1 MIELRKHK
9 SILLNIILLIAINII
24 ASNLYFRLDLTE
36 EKKYS
41 LNDAT
46 KEILNSID
54 DIIYVKV
61 YLSGDLPAGFIR
73 LKNSCQETLDE
84 FRNHNKLLEYQFIDP
99 NEGENLENRKKIY
112 KELSENGLDPTNL
125 EVKTNNSNSEQI
137 IFPGA
142 IIYYKGRS
150 QSLNLLQ
157 NQIGTNPEKVLNN
170 SVESIEYELTNAIHK
185 LISNYKPK
193 VAFLDG
199 HNELDELETADI
211 THSLGLVK
219 GSLSEYF
226 KIDRID
232 IKEYEIDENKSPTLS
247 NQIKRLLQ
255 YKALIIAKPTKSFTE
270 VDKFLIDQYIM
281 NGGKTMW
288 FLDGVA
294 MDMDSLKGNAPF
306 SMAVPLDLNLTDLLF
321 KYGIRVNYDLVMD
334 FQADQ
339 IPIIV
344 GYKGNVPQQQLL
356 PWFYHP
362 IIIPKNKHSI
372 VKNLDGIKSAFVSTL
387 DTVKAAGIKKSPLL
401 FSSPYSKIVRAPHR
415 VSLSILEKEPNI
427 EQFNAGEKPI
437 AYLLEGEFQ
446 SAFQNRIAPNYES
459 LKPKLISPSNKMI
472 VFGDG
477 DIIKNHVSSSGNTF
491 PLGYNKFSKS
501 QFNGN
506 KQLIVN
512 GLNYLIMDNENLI
525 NIRSK
530 EVNLRLLNK
539 SEIKKNRLKWQLINT
554 LLPLAII
561 SVIIV
566 IFGLVRKGQYR

>member
-1 MIELRKHK
+1 MIELQKHK
-9 SILLNIILLIAINII
+9 SIFINIILLIAINII
-24 ASNLYFRLDLTE
+24 ASNIYFRLDLTE

-61 YLSGDLPAGFIR
+61 YLNGDLPAGFIR

-84 FRNHNKLLEYQFIDP
+84 FRNHNTLLEYQFIDP
-99 NEGENLENRKKIY
+99 NDGDNLENRKNIY

-125 EVKTNNSNSEQI
+125 EIKTNNSNSEQI

-170 SVESIEYELTNAIHK
+170 SVESIEYELTNAINK
-185 LISNYKPK
+185 LITNHKPK
-193 VAFLDG
+193 IAFLDG

-232 IKEYEIDENKSPTLS
+232 IKEYELDENNSPSLS

-255 YKALIIAKPTKSFTE
+255 YKALIIAKPTKAFTE

-294 MDMDSLKGNAPF
+294 MDMDSLKGNEPF

-321 KYGIRVNYDLVMD
+321 KYGVRVNYDLVMD

-339 IPIIV
+339 IPVIV
-344 GYKGNVPQQQLL
+344 GYQGNVPQQQLL

-362 IIIPKNKHSI
+362 IIIPKNKQSI

-387 DTVKAAGIKKSPLL
+387 DTVKATGIKKIPLL

-446 SAFQNRIAPNYES
+446 SAFQNRIAPNNES
-459 LKPKLISPSNKMI
+459 LKPKLTSLSNKMI

-477 DIIKNHVSSSGNTF
+477 DIIKNHVSSSRNAF

-512 GLNYLIMDNENLI
+512 ALNYLITENENLI
-525 NIRSK
+525 NIRAK

-539 SEIKKNRLKWQLINT
+539 SEIKNNRLKWQLINT

-561 SVIIV
+561 TLIIV
-566 IFGLVRKGQYR
+566 IFGLVRKRQYR

>member
-1 MIELRKHK
+1 MIAIKQNK
-9 SILLNIILLIAINII
+9 SLFINLIVLIAINVL
-24 ASNLYFRLDLTE
+24 ASKLYFRLDLTE

-46 KEILNSID
+46 KETLNSID
-54 DIIYVKV
+54 DIVFVKV
-61 YLSGDLPAGFIR
+61 YLNGDLPAGFVR
-73 LKNSCQETLDE
+73 LRNSCQETLDE
-84 FRNHNKLLEYQFIDP
+84 FRYHNTLIEYQFIDP
-99 NEGENLENRKKIY
+99 NEADSPEDRKKIY
-112 KELSENGLDPTNL
+112 KELSENGLEPTNL
-125 EVKTNNSNSEQI
+125 QVQANNSNSEQI

-142 IIYYKGRS
+142 IIFYKGRS

-157 NQIGTNPEKVLNN
+157 NQIGTNPENVLNN

-185 LISNYKPK
+185 LITNYKPN

-211 THSLGLVK
+211 NHSLGLVK

-226 KIDRID
+226 SIDRID
-232 IKEYEIDENKSPTLS
+232 IKEYELDENNSPSLS

-255 YKALIIAKPTKSFTE
+255 YKALIIAKPTKAFTE

-294 MDMDSLKGNAPF
+294 MDMDSLRGNVPF

-321 KYGIRVNYDLVMD
+321 KYGVRVNFDLVMD

-344 GYKGNVPQQQLL
+344 GYQGNVPQQQLL

-362 IIIPKNKHSI
+362 IIIPKNKQSI
-372 VKNLDGIKSAFVSTL
+372 VKNLDGIKTAFVSTL
-387 DTVKAAGIKKSPLL
+387 DTVKAINIKKTPLL

-427 EQFNAGEKPI
+427 EQFNVGEKPI

-446 SAFQNRIAPNYES
+446 SAFQNRIAPNNES
-459 LKPKLISPSNKMI
+459 LKPKLTSPSNKMI

-477 DIIKNHVSSSGNTF
+477 DIIKNHVSSSGNAF
-491 PLGYNKFSKS
+491 PLGYNHFSKS

-512 GLNYLIMDNENLI
+512 ALNFLMDNENLI
-525 NIRSK
+525 NIRAK

-539 SEIKKNRLKWQLINT
+539 SEIKNNRLKWQLINT

-561 SVIIV
+561 TLIIV
-566 IFGLVRKGQYR
+566 IFGLVRKRQYR

>member
-1 MIELRKHK
+1 MIELQKHK
-9 SILLNIILLIAINII
+9 SIFINIILLIAINII
-24 ASNLYFRLDLTE
+24 ASNVYFRLDLTE

-61 YLSGDLPAGFIR
+61 YLNGDLPAGFIR
-73 LKNSCQETLDE
+73 LKKSCQETLDE
-84 FRNHNKLLEYQFIDP
+84 FRNHNTLLEYQFIDP
-99 NEGENLENRKKIY
+99 NYGDNLENRKNIY

-125 EVKTNNSNSEQI
+125 EIKANNSNSEQI

-185 LISNYKPK
+185 LITNHKPK
-193 VAFLDG
+193 IAFLDG

-226 KIDRID
+226 KIDRVD
-232 IKEYEIDENKSPTLS
+232 IKEYELDENNSPSLN

-255 YKALIIAKPTKSFTE
+255 YKALIIAKPTKAFTD

-321 KYGIRVNYDLVMD
+321 KYGVRVNYDLVMD

-339 IPIIV
+339 IPVIV
-344 GYKGNVPQQQLL
+344 GYQGNVPQQQLL

-362 IIIPKNKHSI
+362 IIIPKNKQSI

-387 DTVKAAGIKKSPLL
+387 DTVKATGIKKTPLL

-446 SAFQNRIAPNYES
+446 SAFQNRIAPNNES
-459 LKPKLISPSNKMI
+459 LKPKLTSPSNKMI

-477 DIIKNHVSSSGNTF
+477 DIIKNHVSSSRNAF

-512 GLNYLIMDNENLI
+512 ALNYLITENENLI
-525 NIRSK
+525 NIRAK
-530 EVNLRLLNK
+530 DVKLRLLNK
-539 SEIKKNRLKWQLINT
+539 SEIKNNRLKWQLINT
-554 LLPLAII
+554 LSPIAII
-561 SVIIV
+561 TLIIV
-566 IFGLVRKGQYR
+566 IFSLVRKRQYR

>member
-1 MIELRKHK
+1 MIELQKHK
-9 SILLNIILLIAINII
+9 SIFINIILLIAINII

-61 YLSGDLPAGFIR
+61 YLNGDLPAGFIR

-84 FRNHNKLLEYQFIDP
+84 FRNQNKLLEYQFIDP
-99 NEGENLENRKKIY
+99 NYGDNLEKRKNIY

-125 EVKTNNSNSEQI
+125 EIKANNSNSEQI

-185 LISNYKPK
+185 LITNNKPK
-193 VAFLDG
+193 IAFLDG

-232 IKEYEIDENKSPTLS
+232 IKEYELDEKNSPSLS

-255 YKALIIAKPTKSFTE
+255 YKALIIAKPTKAFTE

-294 MDMDSLKGNAPF
+294 MDMDSLKGNTPF

-321 KYGIRVNYDLVMD
+321 KYGVRVNYDLVMD

-344 GYKGNVPQQQLL
+344 GYQGNIPQQQLL

-362 IIIPKNKHSI
+362 IIIPKNKQSI

-387 DTVKAAGIKKSPLL
+387 DTVKAKGIKKSPLL

-446 SAFQNRIAPNYES
+446 SAFQNRIAPNNEN

-477 DIIKNHVSSSGNTF
+477 DIIKNNVSSSRNAF

-512 GLNYLIMDNENLI
+512 ALNYLITENENLI
-525 NIRSK
+525 NIRAK

-539 SEIKKNRLKWQLINT
+539 SEIKNNRLKWQLINT
-554 LLPLAII
+554 LSPLAII
-561 SVIIV
+561 TLIIV
-566 IFGLVRKGQYR
+566 IFSLVRKRQYR

>member
-1 MIELRKHK
+1 MIELQKHK
-9 SILLNIILLIAINII
+9 SIFINIILLIAINII

-61 YLSGDLPAGFIR
+61 YLNGDLPAGFIR

-84 FRNHNKLLEYQFIDP
+84 FRNHNTLLEYQFIDP
-99 NEGENLENRKKIY
+99 NDGDNLENRKNIY

-125 EVKTNNSNSEQI
+125 EIKANNSNSEQI

-170 SVESIEYELTNAIHK
+170 SVESIEYELTNAINK
-185 LISNYKPK
+185 LITNHKPK
-193 VAFLDG
+193 IAFLDG

-232 IKEYEIDENKSPTLS
+232 IKEYELDENNSPSLS

-255 YKALIIAKPTKSFTE
+255 YKALIIAKPTKAFTE

-294 MDMDSLKGNAPF
+294 MDMDSLKGNEPF

-321 KYGIRVNYDLVMD
+321 KYGVRVNYDLVMD

-344 GYKGNVPQQQLL
+344 GYQGNVPQQQLL

-362 IIIPKNKHSI
+362 IIIPKNKQSI

-387 DTVKAAGIKKSPLL
+387 DTVKATGIKKTPLL

-415 VSLSILEKEPNI
+415 VSLSVLEKEPNI

-446 SAFQNRIAPNYES
+446 SVFQNRIAPNNES
-459 LKPKLISPSNKMI
+459 LKPKLTSPSNKMI

-477 DIIKNHVSSSGNTF
+477 DIIKNHVSSSRNAF

-512 GLNYLIMDNENLI
+512 ALNYLITENENLI
-525 NIRSK
+525 NIRAK

-539 SEIKKNRLKWQLINT
+539 SEIKNNRLKWQLINT

-561 SVIIV
+561 TLIIV
-566 IFGLVRKGQYR
+566 IFGLARKRQYR